1 MAMPLKM
8 LNHVQIRTSKLDDTR
23 NFFVD
28 VLGLIDGFRPNF
40 PERGHWLYCEGDD
53 APFVHLTEDPCEG
66 QPRTVKGA
74 TGTGVDHMALF
85 GTDVD
90 AMIASLEN
98 NNVDYD
104 KVVAR
109 GGVMVQLYVHEPNGL
124 KIELGFFPEEEKAA
138 AG

>member
-1 MAMPLKM
+1 MPLKV
-8 LNHVQIRTSKLDDTR
+8 LNHVQIRTSKLDETR

-28 VLGLIDGFRPNF
+28 ALGLTDGFRPNF

-66 QPRTVKGA
+66 QPRTVKDA

-90 AMIASLEN
+90 EMIGRLDRNGVA
-98 NNVDYD
+98 YD

-109 GGVMVQLYVHEPNGL
+109 GGSMIQLYVHEPNGL
-124 KIELGFFPEEEKAA
+124 KIELGFFPQEEKSVV
-138 AG
+138 G

>member
-1 MAMPLKM
+1 M
-8 LNHVQIRTSKLDDTR
+8 LNHIQIRTSKLDETR

-28 VLGLIDGFRPNF
+28 VLGLTDGFRPIF
-40 PERGHWLYCEGDD
+40 PERGHWFYCDGDD
-53 APFVHLTEDPCEG
+53 APFVHLTEDACEG
-66 QPRTVKGA
+66 PPCTVKGA

-90 AMIASLEN
+90 SMIASLESN
-98 NNVDYD
+98 DVEFE

-109 GGVMVQLYVHEPNGL
+109 GGSMIQLYVHEPNGL

>member
-1 MAMPLKM
+1 MPLKM

>member
-1 MAMPLKM
+1 MPLKM

-53 APFVHLTEDPCEG
+53 APFVHLTKDPCEG
-66 QPRTVKGA
+66 QPRPVKGA
-74 TGTGVDHMALF
+74 TGAGVDHMALF

-90 AMIASLEN
+90 AMIASLESN
-98 NNVDYD
+98 HVEYD

-109 GGVMVQLYVHEPNGL
+109 GGGMIQLYVHEPNGL

>member
-1 MAMPLKM
+1 MPLKV
-8 LNHVQIRTSKLDDTR
+8 LNHIQIRTSKLDETR

-28 VLGLIDGFRPNF
+28 VLGLTDGFRPNF
-40 PERGHWLYCEGDD
+40 PERGHWLYCDGDD
-53 APFVHLTEDPCEG
+53 APFVHLTEDACEG
-66 QPRTVKGA
+66 PPRTVKGA

-90 AMIASLEN
+90 SMIASLESN
-98 NNVDYD
+98 DVEFE

-109 GGVMVQLYVHEPNGL
+109 GGSMIQLYVHEPNGL
-124 KIELGFFPEEEKAA
+124 KIELGYFPEEEKAA